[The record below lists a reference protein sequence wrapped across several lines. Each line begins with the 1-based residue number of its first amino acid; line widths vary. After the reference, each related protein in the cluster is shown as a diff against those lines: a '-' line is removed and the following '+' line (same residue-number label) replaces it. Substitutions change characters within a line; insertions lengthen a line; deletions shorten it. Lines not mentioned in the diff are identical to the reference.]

1 MRIGV
6 VVDASCDLPRSY
18 LESHGI
24 HVLPNVLSFG
34 KKRFEDARDPEATM
48 NLFRRLIADKSVE
61 VTSQACGVDQIRD
74 LFLEEVVA
82 DYDRVLVVSAC
93 ARRSEVF
100 KNATEASYAIL
111 QSYRE
116 LRNEAGQSGSFAL
129 RVLDSATLCAGH
141 ALVACRAVTEASTGA
156 VPFEKLRT
164 SLKYEAG
171 RVRTL
176 LVPNDLFYVRH
187 RGLGGPGDML
197 GGSDYAL
204 GRMAR
209 LRPVIEVSGGES
221 RVAGRGR
228 GFESAASVALD
239 QAREAVRRGLGA
251 PVVTLSFGG
260 DPRLVRDLHAYQD
273 LEAQAASQRVEL
285 HLAVMSATM
294 GVRLGPGALSVA
306 WMEQEG

>member
-141 ALVACRAVTEASTGA
+141 ALVACRAVTGASTGG

-164 SLKYEAG
+164 TLKDEAG

-239 QAREAVRRGLGA
+239 RAREAVRRGLGA